1 MGKTR
6 VLPLLIIFMLF
17 TLFGFGIAL
26 IVGRSPFT
34 ASAEDNTPTSG
45 NFSGIAQQQSLI
57 LIHSDDLTAQSP
69 RLVTVWIALITQID
83 DQPYVHFKQLYPS
96 LDSSSAQTDLASTF
110 QLGMNGKP
118 VQDFYTQ
125 LKRYNIA
132 WNGTVMVDDA
142 GGSLLSGWLQQ
153 ALPPNSDSSSVFSI
167 RQAAAGDPS
176 ASLETAWLTQLCSYV
191 SQRGLSSGS
200 SPKWSEVMPK
210 HMRTDLDFSTLQL
223 TWEQLTSAP
232 QPTRCKF
239 IQ

>member
-6 VLPLLIIFMLF
+6 VLPLLIIFVLF

-26 IVGRSPFT
+26 LVGRSPF
-34 ASAEDNTPTSG
+34 AISGDNTPTTP
-45 NFSGIAQQQSLI
+45 NLSGIAQQQSLI
-57 LIHSDDLTAQSP
+57 LVHSDDLSAQSP

-83 DQPYVHFKQLYPS
+83 DQPYVHFKQLYPAS
-96 LDSSSAQTDLASTF
+96 NSASTQIDLAGTF
-110 QLGMNGKP
+110 QFGMNGKP
-118 VQDFYTQ
+118 GPEFYDQ

-142 GGSLLSGWLQQ
+142 GGAILSGWLQQ
-153 ALPPNSDSSSVFSI
+153 ALPPNSYTSSVFTI
-167 RQAAAGDPS
+167 RQAAVGDSS
-176 ASLETAWLTQLCSYV
+176 AALETAWLTQLCIYV
-191 SQRGLSSGS
+191 GQRGLTVDN
-200 SPKWSEVMPK
+200 SPKWSEVMPR